1 MCEALLIRRVVQSF
15 GIARTG
21 SRIQSRMTQ
30 ILSSMGLN
38 CTKEDGQLVFW
49 KAGQK
54 SERYAEFRASGAEAA
69 RREAREVPVREASN
83 AICRVLDDQVS
94 LLEEDLI
101 REAAKL
107 MGYNRLG
114 SVVMQLFQGAILC
127 AKRQGRIELAAN
139 GNWVLV
145 QPKRG

>member
-1 MCEALLIRRVVQSF
+1 MCETLLVRRVVLSF
-15 GIARTG
+15 GISKTG
-21 SRIQSRMTQ
+21 NRIQSRMAQ
-30 ILSSMGLN
+30 ILCNMELI

-49 KAGQK
+49 KAGQNPGD
-54 SERYAEFRASGAEAA
+54 YTGFRASGAEAA

-101 REAAKL
+101 REAARS

-114 SVVMQLFQGAILC
+114 SVVTQLFQSAIVC
-127 AKRQGRIELAAN
+127 AKRQGQIELAAN
-139 GNWVLV
+139 GNWVLA